1 MNDVTRSITL
11 DYEGVASEITTVF
24 DELASIRSNRTIERL
39 VGSKMFDRLRQSEA
53 TARKRLNGDF
63 RLMVVGDFKR
73 GKSTLVNAL
82 LGQEVVP
89 TAVTPE
95 TVTFNHIR
103 YADELCVEAVLANHR
118 RVSLDAS
125 ELSREKL
132 EVLMA
137 QLPDEIDHVD
147 IGIPSDFLKGLTIVD
162 TPGLGDIMVDFDE
175 RVASYLVKAD
185 AIVFVVSALSPLSL
199 DERNF
204 LATAVLPQSFSRIL
218 VAMNMTDAMDS
229 QEDEDRVYNLL
240 RERAADVS
248 DKLYVFPVSALD
260 ELCRLLE
267 QRRPNPERSECSEQE
282 FERFRSA
289 LDEDVLFQRDV
300 IRAERGLALANQLL
314 ADWETQ
320 LSLSRETLVQGVDKL
335 GAMNDRMQELDD
347 DLSQRLAREKSVLA
361 SDTDTMRL
369 EARIWMQQYLDRI
382 RDELSS
388 QRNKMNTREIQRF
401 LQFYLTDKIRE
412 GMDAC
417 TQAHSCRIADATAKY
432 SHDLVGELGSA
443 VMEGVDATVNLNI
456 ADVSWSSAST
466 VSTVLNLANTASS
479 GALNGLVLVGDAI
492 GGLFREHQL
501 NKRQDDILRSLLA
514 SYAEVEQSVLKGVDE
529 VYAHMSAEAVRLL
542 DESYETRIERSKA
555 AVSNAQ
561 SVLQDEDVRVSDLV
575 AQLDDA
581 LVRIRGLSERVHELM

>member
-24 DELASIRSNRTIERL
+24 DELVSIRSDRTIERL
-39 VGSKMFDRLRQSEA
+39 VGGETLGRLRQSEA
-53 TARKRLNGDF
+53 TARKRLSGDF

-103 YADELCVEAVLANHR
+103 YADELRVEAVLANHR
-118 RVSLDAS
+118 RVSLDAM
-125 ELSREKL
+125 ELSRGKMED
-132 EVLMA
+132 LMA
-137 QLPDEIDHVD
+137 QLPDAIDHVEIGFPND
-147 IGIPSDFLKGLTIVD
+147 ILKGLTIVD

-218 VAMNMTDAMDS
+218 VAMNMTDAMES
-229 QEDEDRVYNLL
+229 QEDEDRVCNLL

-267 QRRPNPERSECSEQE
+267 QRRPNPERSECIEQG
-282 FERFRSA
+282 FERFRAA

-314 ADWETQ
+314 ADWEAQ
-320 LSLSRETLVQGVDKL
+320 LLLSREALLQGVDRL

-347 DLSQRLAREKSVLA
+347 DLSQRLAREKSDLA

-369 EARIWMQQYLDRI
+369 EARTWMQQYLDRI
-382 RDELSS
+382 RDELAG
-388 QRNKMNTREIQRF
+388 QRNRANTREVQRF

-412 GMDAC
+412 GIDVC
-417 TQAHSCRIADATAKY
+417 TQAHSRRIADATAKY
-432 SHDLVGELGSA
+432 THDLVGEFGSA

-466 VSTVLNLANTASS
+466 ATTVLDYANTVSS
-479 GALNGLVLVGDAI
+479 GALSGLVLIGDAI

-501 NKRQDDILRSLLA
+501 NKRQDDILRPLLA

-529 VYAHMSAEAVRLL
+529 VYAHMSAEAVQLL

-581 LVRIRGLSERVHELM
+581 LVRIRGLGERVHELM